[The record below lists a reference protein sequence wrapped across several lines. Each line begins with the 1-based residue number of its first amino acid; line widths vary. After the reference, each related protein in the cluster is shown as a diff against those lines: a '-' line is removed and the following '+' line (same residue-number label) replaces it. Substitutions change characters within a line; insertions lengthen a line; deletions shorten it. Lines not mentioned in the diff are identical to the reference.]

1 MTPEQKPFSRRHLLK
16 GAGAG
21 GLAAALVPVL
31 GQSKGALGRL
41 TSFDPSASTGTGTGT
56 RTGASGTDGTP
67 EQVHLT
73 WGQDP
78 TSSVVV
84 SWASP
89 GRATRPRLLL
99 NGDSRGTRDLPAVQR
114 TYTDG
119 INGETVFTYH
129 AFVSGLEPGSQQS
142 YVVTADND
150 ANAGTPFSGSFETA
164 PQGRAAF
171 RFTSFGDLA
180 TPNPEWVLSYGQST
194 YAVDAVESFQPL
206 FHLLNGDLCYANL
219 NPASQPEVWRDFG
232 NNNQRSAANRPWMPC
247 TGNHEIEFDNG
258 AQGLTSYLTRYMLPY
273 NGSGAF
279 YGHWYTFRVGGV
291 LFISLD
297 ADDVIYQDGAAF
309 VAGPSALVPAT
320 TTGNPPIQPGT
331 SFYVR
336 GYSGGLQT
344 IWLERVLSSARRDES
359 IDWIVVQMHQDA
371 LTSSITGNGSDL
383 GIRQAWLPLF
393 DQYQVDLVV
402 CGHDHD
408 YERSFPVRGYDS
420 NVGVEAATGQVVDT
434 RRPRPVTTDD
444 TGTFDTSQGTVF
456 LVLGGGGT
464 DANLDDYGLDT
475 ADGLPQAKVFTQPNR
490 PFETSTAGVWTRA
503 AADAREDAIWS
514 ARRDPTTGYGIG
526 VFDVDPGTGRGTDT
540 SITVTY
546 YHAPGADPAN
556 PTTEAKGAP
565 NPNYTEFEQFTLVRP
580 RSDRGQGRYPFVR

>member
-1 MTPEQKPFSRRHLLK
+1 MTPEPHPFSRRQLLK
-16 GAGAG
+16 GAGAS
-21 GLAAALVPVL
+21 GLVAAFAPVL
-31 GQSKGALGRL
+31 AQNTGTIARMAGVG
-41 TSFDPSASTGTGTGT
+41 TSASSDST
-56 RTGASGTDGTP
+56 SGTP

-73 WGQDP
+73 WGEDP

-89 GRATRPRLLL
+89 GPAVNPHVLL
-99 NGDSRGTRDLPAVQR
+99 NVDNGRTRFLPAFQR

-119 INGETVFTYH
+119 LNGETVYAYHTFVAGLDPGAPHTY
-129 AFVSGLEPGSQQS
+129 S
-142 YVVTADND
+142 VTADND
-150 ANAGTPFSGSFETA
+150 ANAGAPFSGSFQTA

-180 TPNPEWVLSYGQST
+180 TPNTQWVLSYGQST

-219 NPASQPEVWRDFG
+219 NPTSQPEVWRDFG

-247 TGNHEIEFDNG
+247 TGNHEIEFNNG
-258 AQGLTSYLTRYMLPY
+258 AQGLTSYLTRYMLPG
-273 NGSGAF
+273 NGTGQF
-279 YGHWYTFRVGGV
+279 NGHWYSFTVGNV
-291 LFISLD
+291 LFVSLD

-309 VAGPSALVPAT
+309 VAGPSALVPAA

-336 GYSGGLQT
+336 GYSGGAQT
-344 IWLERVLSSARRDES
+344 AWLERVLARGRADQR

-383 GIRQAWLPLF
+383 GIREAWLPLF
-393 DQYQVDLVV
+393 DQYEVDLVV

-420 NVGVEAATGQVVDT
+420 NVGVEAATGQPVET
-434 RRPRPVTTDD
+434 RRPRPVTTAD
-444 TGTFDTSQGTVF
+444 TGSFDTSQGTVY

-464 DANLDDYGLDT
+464 NANLDDYGLDT
-475 ADGLPQAKVFTQPNR
+475 SDGLPQAKVFTQPNR
-490 PFETSTAGVWTRA
+490 PAQTSTPGVWA
-503 AADAREDAIWS
+503 GLARTPGRTPSGRPS
-514 ARRDPTTGYGIG
+514 ATPARVTGSECS
-526 VFDVDPGTGRGTDT
+526 T
-540 SITVTY
+540 
-546 YHAPGADPAN
+546 
-556 PTTEAKGAP
+556 
-565 NPNYTEFEQFTLVRP
+565 
-580 RSDRGQGRYPFVR
+580 

>member
-1 MTPEQKPFSRRHLLK
+1 MMPEQKPFSRRQLLK

-21 GLAAALVPVL
+21 GLAAALIPAMR
-31 GQSKGALGRL
+31 QSRGSLDRL
-41 TSFDPSASTGTGTGT
+41 ASFNAAPAS
-56 RTGASGTDGTP
+56 SPNGTP

-73 WGQDP
+73 WGGDP

-84 SWASP
+84 SWASL
-89 GRATRPRLLL
+89 GRAVRPRLLL
-99 NGDSRGTRDLPAVQR
+99 NVDNGRTRALPAVQR

-129 AFVSGLEPGSQQS
+129 SFVAGLEPGSQHS

-164 PQGRAAF
+164 PQGRAPF

-180 TPNPEWVLSYGQST
+180 TPNTEWVLSYGQSA
-194 YAVDAVESFQPL
+194 YAVDAVESFKPL

-219 NPASQPEVWRDFG
+219 NPTSQPEVWRDFG

-247 TGNHEIEFDNG
+247 TGNHEIEFNNG
-258 AQGLTSYLTRYMLPY
+258 PQGLTSYLTRYMLPY
-273 NGSGAF
+273 NGSGSF
-279 YGHWYTFRVGGV
+279 YGHWYTFRVGGA

-309 VAGPSALVPAT
+309 VAGPSALAPAAA
-320 TTGNPPIQPGT
+320 TGNQPIQPGT

-344 IWLERVLSSARRDES
+344 AWLRQVLSRARHDET

-383 GIRQAWLPLF
+383 GIREAWLPLF
-393 DQYQVDLVV
+393 DQYEVDLVV

-420 NVGVEAATGQVVDT
+420 NVGVEAATGQTVDT
-434 RRPRPVTTDD
+434 RRPRPVTTND
-444 TGTFDTSQGTVF
+444 TGTFDTSQGTIF

-464 DANLDDYGLDT
+464 NANLDDYGLDSG
-475 ADGLPQAKVFTQPNR
+475 DGLPQAKVFTQPNR
-490 PFETSTAGVWTRA
+490 PVETSTPGVWARA

-514 ARRDPTTGYGIG
+514 AKRDPATGYGIG
-526 VFDVDPGTGRGTDT
+526 VFDVDPGSVPGGET

-546 YHAPGADPAN
+546 YHAPNADPTN
-556 PTTEAKGAP
+556 PTTSAPGMP
-565 NPNYTEFEQFTLVRP
+565 NPNYSEFEQFTLVRP
-580 RSDRGQGRYPFVR
+580 RSDRGRGRRGGQGPQVRSAEASA

>member
-1 MTPEQKPFSRRHLLK
+1 MTPEPRAMTPEPKPFSRRQLLK
-16 GAGAG
+16 GAGG
-21 GLAAALVPVL
+21 GGIAVALVPVL
-31 GQSKGALGRL
+31 RQSHGALDRL
-41 TSFDPSASTGTGTGT
+41 ASFEPATSTSP
-56 RTGASGTDGTP
+56 DGTP

-73 WGQDP
+73 WGEDP
-78 TSSVVV
+78 TASVVV

-89 GRATRPRLLL
+89 GPATGARLLL
-99 NGDSRGTRDLPAVQR
+99 SAGKGRTRAVPAVQR

-119 INGETVFTYH
+119 VNGETVFTYH
-129 AFVSGLEPGSQQS
+129 AFVAGLEPGSQHS
-142 YVVTADND
+142 YVVTAEND
-150 ANAGTPFSGSFETA
+150 ANAGGPFSGSFQTA
-164 PQGRAAF
+164 PRGRAPF

-180 TPNPEWVLSYGQST
+180 TPNSEWVLSYGQST

-219 NPASQPEVWRDFG
+219 NPGSQPEVWRDFG

-247 TGNHEIEFDNG
+247 TGNHEIEFNNG

-279 YGHWYTFRVGGV
+279 YGHWYTFRVGNA
-291 LFISLD
+291 LFVSLD

-309 VAGPSALVPAT
+309 VAGPSALVPASA
-320 TTGNPPIQPGT
+320 TGNPPIQPGT

-344 IWLERVLSSARRDES
+344 AWLQRVLSRARSDET

-383 GIRQAWLPLF
+383 GIREAWLPLF

-420 NVGVEAATGQVVDT
+420 NVGVEEATGQTVDT
-434 RRPRPVTTDD
+434 RRPHPVTTTD
-444 TGTFDTSQGTVF
+444 TGTFDTSEGTVF

-464 DANLDDYGLDT
+464 NANLDDYGLDQ

-490 PFETSTAGVWTRA
+490 PVETSTPGVWARA

-514 ARRDPTTGYGIG
+514 AKRDPATGYGIG
-526 VFDVDPGTGRGTDT
+526 VFDVDPGSVRGGET
-540 SITVTY
+540 SISVSY
-546 YHAPGADPAN
+546 YHAPGADPTN
-556 PTTEAKGAP
+556 PNTGATGTP
-565 NPNYTEFEQFTLVRP
+565 NPNYSQFEQFTLVRP
-580 RSDRGQGRYPFVR
+580 RSDRGRGRRP